1 MLILTECEF
10 FVAVNI
16 RSFLLPSVF
25 HFPLL
30 PSVPT
35 VFYRKKSKYFPCLF
49 RQFFVLI
56 LVHSASFQG
65 FSFVFKEKQSLT
77 QATLNSILKSGLR
90 LQEAS
95 DLASGMHE
103 VAASPFAD
111 TNILMWIFI
120 K

>member
-16 RSFLLPSVF
+16 RSFLLHSVF

-77 QATLNSILKSGLR
+77 QATLNSILKSGLK
-90 LQEAS
+90 
-95 DLASGMHE
+95 SG
-103 VAASPFAD
+103 SYLF
-111 TNILMWIFI
+111 
-120 K
+120 